1 MFKNKINLIRNCNSI
16 ISDEIMFKIKKVHT
30 LVRRAHYTVACNDLE
45 EIIKKISI
53 LKNEN
58 DYFLKYFSF

>member
-30 LVRRAHYTVACNDLE
+30 LVRRAHYTLAYNDLE
-45 EIIKKISI
+45 REKK
-53 LKNEN
+53 L
-58 DYFLKYFSF
+58 

>member
-16 ISDEIMFKIKKVHT
+16 ISDEIMFKIKKVDT

-45 EIIKKISI
+45 REKK
-53 LKNEN
+53 L
-58 DYFLKYFSF
+58 